1 MKLKLPAYFYLFLI
15 ISTTCLETK
24 IKSLS
29 KNKTKSKMYFL
40 MHVIARVAL
49 KIIIRI
55 ATRGLFRRFF
65 NYSARKLVRRLAK
78 YGRRYSV
85 NRRVQRFY
93 HRKTKYYFK
102 KAKRNNACK
111 KASLH
116 LSNYYKSY
124 FRNST
129 HKIIHLLKALFQAGK
144 CAYQI
149 GNRKIGK
156 RLINTFRKLKR
167 SQSLRRIV
175 KKLRKKHLRKLKRIN
190 KARSL
195 RSLNRVIKINS
206 RTLNSYMRRLIRKS
220 PHSAIQV
227 IKIKETIRRGVRFIR
242 RIISLAN

>member
-1 MKLKLPAYFYLFLI
+1 MSLILRGCNKNCRIYPWYDSSIETWKVSIIVNNFFLDN
-15 ISTTCLETK
+15 TK
-24 IKSLS
+24 DI
-29 KNKTKSKMYFL
+29 NKW
-40 MHVIARVAL
+40 R
-49 KIIIRI
+49 
-55 ATRGLFRRFF
+55 
-65 NYSARKLVRRLAK
+65 
-78 YGRRYSV
+78 
-85 NRRVQRFY
+85 
-93 HRKTKYYFK
+93 
-102 KAKRNNACK
+102 RNNACK
-111 KASLH
+111 NASLH
-116 LSNYYKSY
+116 FSNYYKSY

-129 HKIIHLLKALFQAGK
+129 QKIINLLKALFQAGK

>member
-1 MKLKLPAYFYLFLI
+1 
-15 ISTTCLETK
+15 
-24 IKSLS
+24 
-29 KNKTKSKMYFL
+29 MYFL
-40 MHVIARVAL
+40 IHIIARVAL

-55 ATRGLFRRFF
+55 ATRGLFKRFL
-65 NYSARKLVRRLAK
+65 NYSARKFVRGLAK
-78 YGRRYSV
+78 YRRKYSFK
-85 NRRVQRFY
+85 RRIQRFY
-93 HRKTKYYFK
+93 RKQTKLYFK
-102 KAKRNNACK
+102 RAKRNNACK
-111 KASLH
+111 NASLH
-116 LSNYYKSY
+116 FSNYYKSY

-129 HKIIHLLKALFQAGK
+129 QKIIHLLKALFQAGK